1 MLDYVMK
8 REIIN
13 KNYIK
18 SNSYGQKSCNSN
30 EIYTKIKKYIVIFC
44 WIW

>member
-1 MLDYVMK
+1 MLVNVMK
-8 REIIN
+8 REKIN

-18 SNSYGQKSCNSN
+18 SNFDSQKSCNSN